1 MNRKT
6 LVILAALALLS
17 IIALASCAEPTPKVV
32 EKIVEK
38 PVEKVVEKPVTVVV
52 PAPTAAPKPTEA
64 PKPPAPTAKI
74 DIVSVPMNYR
84 EAGDF
89 ITTTIKYITDTA
101 VGPANAVVAT
111 ALTGLNNV
119 PINIPVRVA
128 GLGVGTAPVTRT
140 TWTLTVPPGSQ
151 AKLKD
156 AAAAKTEFTPDV
168 VGTYKLD
175 LVLANATGSSPMASV
190 KIYAGTFVG
199 DSAKNCVQC
208 HKTKVDEWAK
218 TGHAN
223 IFRQELDNLIDGPQ
237 GVGTHYAER
246 CAICHTT
253 GSFYTAKG
261 TGGFQDAV
269 AKTGW
274 KFPTFKQI
282 DDAYAKKGPS
292 NWETAPAEIKAMGN
306 IQCEQCHGPA
316 SQHLKGEKVMA
327 TDMSNGVCDA
337 CHNTAG
343 THTKGLQ
350 EQSAKHLTGT
360 TFEEITGPS
369 RQACARC
376 HSGEGYVTFLKN
388 PTNMAAWVNEES
400 YIGCS
405 TCHDP
410 HDDKNFAQLRIVGKP
425 VELPFEAKDVGLS
438 ATCFECHNG
447 RTKAADAIRGSFP
460 HYGANSEMLSDTG
473 GVTYGQNVP
482 NSPHGMLIG
491 NAPVPDPADKTG
503 KTLLFGGQKPGP
515 CVVCHMWPQIADS
528 KDPNYKYRMEVGA
541 HSFNTVSVDRKFEY
555 GASCVSCHGPVT
567 DFNLKAKADYDG
579 NGKVEGVQ
587 DEIKGLLNAVWKALE
602 AKGVKQ
608 SASHPYWVP
617 PRDAQGNVD
626 DKLENAFY
634 NFRIVYGV
642 MWHADSS
649 GKIVPGNEGKSQAA
663 HNFKRSCALLQLSLK
678 DLGATP
684 AGAADCTK

>member
-1 MNRKT
+1 
-6 LVILAALALLS
+6 
-17 IIALASCAEPTPKVV
+17 
-32 EKIVEK
+32 
-38 PVEKVVEKPVTVVV
+38 
-52 PAPTAAPKPTEA
+52 
-64 PKPPAPTAKI
+64 
-74 DIVSVPMNYR
+74 
-84 EAGDF
+84 
-89 ITTTIKYITDTA
+89 
-101 VGPANAVVAT
+101 
-111 ALTGLNNV
+111 
-119 PINIPVRVA
+119 
-128 GLGVGTAPVTRT
+128 
-140 TWTLTVPPGSQ
+140 
-151 AKLKD
+151 LKD
-156 AAAAKTEFTPDV
+156 PAAAQTEFTPDV
-168 VGTYKLD
+168 VGTYKVD
-175 LVLANATGSSPMASV
+175 AVLANASGSSPMASI
-190 KIYAGTFVG
+190 KITAGTLVG
-199 DSAKNCVQC
+199 DNLKNCQTC
-208 HKTKVDEWAK
+208 HA
-218 TGHAN
+218 A
-223 IFRQELDNLIDGPQ
+223 Q
-237 GVGTHYAER
+237 
-246 CAICHTT
+246 TT
-253 GSFYTAKG
+253 G
-261 TGGFQDAV
+261 
-269 AKTGW
+269 
-274 KFPTFKQI
+274 
-282 DDAYAKKGPS
+282 YANTVHGK
-292 NWETAPAEIKAMGN
+292 GN

-327 TDMSNGVCDA
+327 STHSDGVCDV
-337 CHNTAG
+337 CHNTPNRITGAEL
-343 THTKGLQ
+343 KN
-350 EQSAKHLTGT
+350 AKHYTGH

-376 HSGEGYVTFLKN
+376 HSGTGYISFLQN
-388 PTNMAAWVNEES
+388 PTSMAAWVNEVS
-400 YIGCS
+400 HIGCS
-405 TCHDP
+405 VCHDP
-410 HDDKNFAQLRIVGKP
+410 HNSQNFAQLRIVGKP

-447 RTKAADAIRGSFP
+447 RTKAADAVRGSFP

-473 GVTYGQNVP
+473 GVTYGQTVP

-491 NAPVPDPADKTG
+491 NAPVPDPADKS
-503 KTLLFGGQKPGP
+503 KTLFGGQKPGP
-515 CVVCHMWPQIADS
+515 CVVCHMWPIIS
-528 KDPNYKYRMEVGA
+528 NSSDPNYKYRLEVGA

-617 PRDAQGNVD
+617 PRDAQGNTD

-642 MWHADSS
+642 MWTAGAD